1 MYDDKNFDC
10 KSGWS
15 KRYNGFSPEN
25 WALLQTIYKNPSD
38 IDLFT
43 GGLSQE
49 PRNNGLLGN
58 VFNRMIGNYIKGF
71 FSNMLPSIPIIINSS
86 FLTFPACFKI
96 PIIFSNLNYN
106 CSNLLDMRNLQEQVK
121 KHSVTKNCSD
131 LSLFE

>member
-71 FSNMLPSIPIIINSS
+71 FSNMLPSTPIPW
-86 FLTFPACFKI
+86 LT
-96 PIIFSNLNYN
+96 
-106 CSNLLDMRNLQEQVK
+106 LLLVLGKSRVK
-121 KHSVTKNCSD
+121 QNPC
-131 LSLFE
+131 